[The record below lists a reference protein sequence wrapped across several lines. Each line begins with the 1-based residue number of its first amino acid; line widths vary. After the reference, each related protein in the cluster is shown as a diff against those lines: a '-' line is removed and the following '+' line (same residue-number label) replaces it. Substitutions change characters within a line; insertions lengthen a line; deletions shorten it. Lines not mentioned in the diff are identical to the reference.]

1 MLVQGF
7 VVRTTEAAAAFVRRA
22 DADVV
27 GIRPLW
33 VPESK
38 QSAYRELDEKT
49 QVIQIR
55 EGDNIRECNG
65 IPCEMEICDIFAAK
79 VKLAA

>member
-1 MLVQGF
+1 MLVKGF
-7 VVRTTEAAAAFVRRA
+7 VVRTTEAAAAFVRCA
-22 DADVV
+22 DAEIV

-38 QSAYRELDEKT
+38 QILYRELDEPTKL
-49 QVIQIR
+49 IMIR
-55 EGDNIRECNG
+55 EGDNVRECNG
-65 IPCEMEICDIFAAK
+65 IPCKIEICDIFAAK